1 VSRQK
6 TFKTFSSE
14 GARYARN
21 FPSGDKVGDAYFG
34 FPKRIS
40 RGISGISSNAPMPA
54 AAKSDARRAASFEG
68 SNENDIPTGNMVH
81 NMKRRDDIGV
91 KDLMLK
97 NNIYV
102 HHCFFIIII
111 FA

>member
-1 VSRQK
+1 
-6 TFKTFSSE
+6 
-14 GARYARN
+14 
-21 FPSGDKVGDAYFG
+21 
-34 FPKRIS
+34 
-40 RGISGISSNAPMPA
+40 MPA